1 MKLVVFT
8 MMLVMMMLVAASSV
22 SSEKDCRFLFIFW
35 TTACGEVKRGTK
47 TTEQTP
53 PPRQP
58 ATKPEP
64 DIPKIDPTPEGT
76 GIYR

>member
-35 TTACGEVKRGTK
+35 TTACGETRSTE

-53 PPRQP
+53 TPRPPD
-58 ATKPEP
+58 TKPGP

>member
-1 MKLVVFT
+1 MKLAIVT

-22 SSEKDCRFLFIFW
+22 SSGKECRFLFIFW
-35 TTACGEVKRGTK
+35 TTACGEVSRDTE
-47 TTEQTP
+47 TTEQTL

-58 ATKPEP
+58 DTKPEP